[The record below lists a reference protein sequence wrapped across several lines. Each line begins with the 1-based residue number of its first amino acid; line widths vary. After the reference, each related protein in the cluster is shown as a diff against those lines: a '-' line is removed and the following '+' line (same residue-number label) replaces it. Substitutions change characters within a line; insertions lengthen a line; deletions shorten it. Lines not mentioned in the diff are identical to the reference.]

1 LIDYVAIIQNYINK
15 NIPIPDSELAGCR
28 LIGFMG
34 VLADYYF
41 MGCHCYTFENPESEK
56 VRQIIASPMVERNK
70 KIDEIMASKTV
81 NDGTLAHQIIT
92 KTSTMAFIHLNV

>member
-1 LIDYVAIIQNYINK
+1 MIDYVAIIQNYINK

-28 LIGFMG
+28 LIG
-34 VLADYYF
+34 VYDRYF

-70 KIDEIMASKTV
+70 KIDTFVESTKGRWRK
-81 NDGTLAHQIIT
+81 DGTLSHLRRALMN
-92 KTSTMAFIHLNV
+92 STIVLE